1 MTPAFEKLQQALK
14 RLPGVGYRS
23 AERIALHLL
32 VEKPARL
39 PELVA
44 ALEDAS
50 RIVRRCTRCGNLA
63 EGDLCAVCADG
74 RRDQAVVCVVEHT
87 PDLVAMERSGAY
99 RGVYHVL
106 HGRLSPINGVGP
118 DDLNWAALRGRLES
132 GEVREL
138 ILALGNDVEGEAT
151 CHFITQQLAETAGDV
166 GGAREDGAVAEGE
179 GPGGGAVKV
188 SRIGFGL
195 PSGGGVLYA
204 DAVTLRSALEGRRE
218 YS

>member
-32 VEKPARL
+32 VEKPERL
-39 PELVA
+39 PALVEALGEA
-44 ALEDAS
+44 ARA
-50 RIVRRCTRCGNLA
+50 VRRCERCGNLA
-63 EGDLCAVCADG
+63 EEPLCSVCADE
-74 RRDQAVVCVVEHT
+74 RRDRAVVCVVEHV

-118 DDLNWAALRGRLES
+118 DDINWPALRERLGS
-132 GEVREL
+132 GSVSEL

-151 CHFITQQLAETAGDV
+151 CHFITGQLPALGAASAGGGEA
-166 GGAREDGAVAEGE
+166 GGAVGNLGAT
-179 GPGGGAVKV
+179 VKV

>member
-23 AERIALHLL
+23 AERMALHLL
-32 VEKPARL
+32 VEKPERL
-39 PELVA
+39 PALIEALGEA
-44 ALEDAS
+44 ARA
-50 RIVRRCTRCGNLA
+50 VRRCERCGNLA
-63 EGDLCAVCADG
+63 EGGLCTVCADE
-74 RRDQAVVCVVEHT
+74 RRDHSVVCVVEHV

-118 DDLNWAALRGRLES
+118 DELNWDALVARLGS
-132 GEVREL
+132 GVVKEL

-151 CHFITQQLAETAGDV
+151 CHFITKHLPAPAAADDPVQTTIH
-166 GGAREDGAVAEGE
+166 
-179 GPGGGAVKV
+179 V

-204 DAVTLRSALEGRRE
+204 DAVTLRSALEGRRD
-218 YS
+218 YA